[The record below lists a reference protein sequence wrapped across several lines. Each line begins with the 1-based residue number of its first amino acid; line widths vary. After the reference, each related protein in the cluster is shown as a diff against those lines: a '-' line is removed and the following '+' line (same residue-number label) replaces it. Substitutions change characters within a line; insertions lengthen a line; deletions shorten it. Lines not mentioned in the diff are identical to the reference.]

1 MSNKFSDGNDGYYED
16 EDNDD
21 YDDEGEKDE
30 IFYTEDEYNDLLDEN
45 IELKKESFLMSL
57 QELNERLIKDAIE
70 VCSKSWFW
78 SFRNYKSK
86 IKQIKSTFS
95 KLKEMV
101 DDDIDPIDI

>member
-1 MSNKFSDGNDGYYED
+1 MSNKFSDNNDSYYED
-16 EDNDD
+16 DD
-21 YDDEGEKDE
+21 GDDFDDEKDE

-45 IELKKESFLMSL
+45 MELKKESFLMSL

-70 VCSKSWFW
+70 ICSKSWFW
-78 SFRNYKSK
+78 SFINYKSK

-101 DDDIDPIDI
+101 DDDIDPIDL